1 MTAPGWRLEQYTLRY
16 PQEVLIVD
24 AEVAGEP
31 DQIVIYKGFSSS
43 LMRSTAF
50 DLDVPVLPE
59 DAVILGISR
68 LAGPYNPQQPRYLE
82 QDLTWEAFQSRLSV
96 AGI

>member
-1 MTAPGWRLEQYTLRY
+1 MTAAGLRLEQYTLKY

-31 DQIVIYKGFSSS
+31 DQVVIYKGFSSS
-43 LMRSTAF
+43 LMRSTAY

-59 DAVILGISR
+59 TAIIHRIDR

-82 QDLTWEAFQSRLSV
+82 QGLTWEAFQPRLTA
-96 AGI
+96 AGV